1 MLDEIQRCPALLSW
15 LQGLVDERR
24 RMGDFVL
31 TGSRQFELAHG
42 LTQTLAGRVGRLELL
57 LPLSA
62 GELRQA
68 GRLPASLEE
77 LLWCGGYPPL
87 YDRPVE
93 PTDWLPAYVATY
105 VERDVR
111 QWLEVRDLTLFQRF
125 VRMCA
130 ARTGQPLNLT
140 ALAADCGVSATT
152 ARQWLSVLE
161 ASYLVLRLPPYHQN
175 IGKRL
180 VKTPKL
186 YFLDAGLAAWLAGIR
201 APAQLH
207 THALR
212 GALFETWVV
221 SEVVKAFAH
230 CGRSTPLFFWHDST
244 GLEVDLVWETADG
257 LQGAEITWRPDRSWT
272 DLARYPGR
280 PQFSDATAANR
291 TSNWRTTAARISS
304 NSKASSA
311 SLPSTT
317 VSEKLSS
324 RSCNSS
330 VGGISSRPLGV
341 RRANRKRRRNASS
354 RTWPAAVVPTTT
366 RSRWSCSTC
375 NTTSAAGAGPGPGAD
390 GTKVSSTPTPAAWS
404 WARRLSST
412 SESAAAC
419 SRSVRNA
426 KRRPVPRSWK
436 PQPARAV
443 AAKAPT
449 ASPRIQ
455 ARRVATLRPPR

>member
-1 MLDEIQRCPALLSW
+1 MIPRDAHSTLLRLARGFPVLAITGPRQSGKTTLARHTFAHLPYVSLENPEEREFALTDPRGFLARFPDGAVLDEIQRCPALLSW

-31 TGSRQFELAHG
+31 TGSQQFELAHG

-57 LPLSA
+57 PLSA

-68 GRLPASLEE
+68 DRLPASLED
-77 LLWCGGYPPL
+77 LLWRGGYPPL
-87 YDRPVE
+87 YDRPLE

-111 QWLEVRDLTLFQRF
+111 QLLGVRDLTLFQRF

-130 ARTGQPLNLT
+130 ARTGQLLNLT

-186 YFLDAGLAAWLAGIR
+186 YFLDVGLAAWLAGIR

-230 CGRSTPLFFWHDST
+230 RGRSTPLFFWRDST
-244 GLEVDLVWETADG
+244 GLEVDLVWESADG
-257 LQGAEITWRPDRSWT
+257 LQGVEIKSGRTFAADWPQA
-272 DLARYPGR
+272 LAR
-280 PQFSDATAANR
+280 
-291 TSNWRTTAARISS
+291 WRA
-304 NSKASSA
+304 
-311 SLPSTT
+311 LQ
-317 VSEKLSS
+317 
-324 RSCNSS
+324 
-330 VGGISSRPLGV
+330 
-341 RRANRKRRRNASS
+341 
-354 RTWPAAVVPTTT
+354 
-366 RSRWSCSTC
+366 
-375 NTTSAAGAGPGPGAD
+375 PGPL
-390 GTKVSSTPTPAAWS
+390 PTPWIVYGGQGDHERQGCRVLG
-404 WARRLSST
+404 WAEL
-412 SESAAAC
+412 AAC
-419 SRSVRNA
+419 L
-426 KRRPVPRSWK
+426 
-436 PQPARAV
+436 
-443 AAKAPT
+443 
-449 ASPRIQ
+449 Q
-455 ARRVATLRPPR
+455 ARVPD

>member
-77 LLWCGGYPPL
+77 LLWRGGYPPL

-140 ALAADCGVSATT
+140 ALA
-152 ARQWLSVLE
+152 
-161 ASYLVLRLPPYHQN
+161 
-175 IGKRL
+175 
-180 VKTPKL
+180 
-186 YFLDAGLAAWLAGIR
+186 GIR

-230 CGRSTPLFFWHDST
+230 RGRSTPLFFWRDST